1 MCVCLCEREE
11 IYTYERERERER
23 EREGDPRYGMDMRE
37 GKLESSMRLA
47 PPSPSTSYV

>member
-11 IYTYERERERER
+11 IYTYERERERE
-23 EREGDPRYGMDMRE
+23 GDPRYGMDMRE
-37 GKLESSMRLA
+37 GTLESSMRLA